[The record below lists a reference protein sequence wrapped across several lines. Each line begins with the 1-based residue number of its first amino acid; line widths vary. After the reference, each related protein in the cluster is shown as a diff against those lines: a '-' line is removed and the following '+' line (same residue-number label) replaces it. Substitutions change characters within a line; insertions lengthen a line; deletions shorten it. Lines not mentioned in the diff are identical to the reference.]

1 MLMPFAMLYPP
12 NMAALPHV
20 AYPYPHYC
28 NNPRPRF
35 GETQAEREPSSHR
48 RASSAF
54 SANSTAAPSTP
65 RSRTGS
71 KRPKAPHTREKKE
84 RTPISTYVIAALAGC
99 SQYGVA
105 FPAPGPAMNFG
116 PATSHTPSRAE
127 QRQRLRDAANPPT
140 ARFTEHIAEP
150 EKVRG
155 KRREKVRSCGKK
167 VGNWIASL
175 CSRSNTQGGHS
186 RSRIQPEEGAR
197 LDEKHAGAANTVG
210 RRVSSASEVTLVE
223 TMGHPGEEILV
234 RTHTRVS
241 PSRIYTGH

>member
-35 GETQAEREPSSHR
+35 GGTQAEREPSSPR

-54 SANSTAAPSTP
+54 SANSTAAHSIP
-65 RSRTGS
+65 RNRTES

-84 RTPISTYVIAALAGC
+84 RTSISSYMIAALAGC

-105 FPAPGPAMNFG
+105 FPAPGPTMNFT

-127 QRQRLRDAANPPT
+127 QRRRLQAVANSPT
-140 ARFTEHIAEP
+140 TPCTEHMAEP
-150 EKVRG
+150 ETVRG
-155 KRREKVRSCGKK
+155 KRREKFRRCGKK
-167 VGNWIASL
+167 VGNWISSL
-175 CSRSNTQGGHS
+175 CWRDNTKEERF
-186 RSRIQPEEGAR
+186 RSRIQSEEGAR
-197 LDEKHAGAANTVG
+197 LHAAANVAR
-210 RRVSSASEVTLVE
+210 RRVFSASEVTLVE
-223 TMGHPGEEILV
+223 TVGHRGEELLV
-234 RTHTRVS
+234 HTHTRVS
-241 PSRIYTGH
+241 PARIYTGH